1 MKYYALLHGVCGLAE
16 GYSDTTVRWFN
27 DLDKALE
34 AKGKLVATLM
44 DDDNAESCT
53 TSTDGTE
60 SVINYDIE
68 ECEHEIVKIIELKP
82 TWSENATISEWLV
95 WDQMNC
101 EAPYN
106 GDYLPTDMAVIKDL
120 CERQEAVADS
130 FDIET
135 FHEFVNDLWYGSSAM
150 FDADDLCIYYFKMP
164 KSHLQ
169 EKSFSTHQ
177 PVQVK

>member
-1 MKYYALLHGVCGLAE
+1 MKYYALLHAVCGLAE

-27 DLDKALE
+27 DLDKAME
-34 AKGKLVATLM
+34 AKQKLLAILM
-44 DDDNAESCT
+44 NEIHVDVRST
-53 TSTDGTE
+53 TDGMQ
-60 SVINYDIE
+60 DIVVYNHDEAE
-68 ECEHEIVKIIELKP
+68 EEIVKIIELKP

-101 EAPYN
+101 EAPYD
-106 GDYLPTDMAVIKDL
+106 GGYLPTDMAVIKDL

-130 FDIET
+130 LDIES

-150 FDADDLCIYYFKMP
+150 FDGDDLCIYYFKMP
-164 KSHLQ
+164 KLELQ
-169 EKSFSTHQ
+169 EKSFSAYQ